1 MALSSSSRPARMPE
15 LQSTKLWKEQR
26 GEISPDRT
34 VVWTE
39 PASNGKQ
46 LKTDK
51 RVPVIYY
58 LSRNGNLEHPHF
70 MEVPLSSPQ
79 SLYLRDVIDRLTV
92 LRGKGM
98 ASMYSWSCKRNYKN
112 RFVWHDLS
120 ENDFIYPAH
129 GNEYVLKGSEL
140 LETTFMDTLSS
151 FQRQQAQPLALPPPP
166 PPAGDNHQ
174 IITGSSHDNLDY
186 PKASVD
192 RRRRNQSCSSIDFN
206 NLHEYSVYKAETSS
220 STASADA
227 STQTEDKRRR
237 RRPQGE
243 IVEVKNEGD
252 EIEISPPTSDS
263 SPETL
268 ETLMKAD
275 KRLMLLRP
283 ETESEDPTA
292 NNHRAKDNKP
302 SSVLMQLISCGS
314 ISFKDCGTGQGL
326 GLISQYK
333 MRLPRV
339 GGTVGRGRVKLE
351 EKEYFSGSIVE
362 TKKEEFPSLKR
373 STSYG
378 AERSSH
384 LEIPE
389 KEITAKC
396 LSRKPKTQQQSQSSA
411 QKGCN
416 GLTNCN
422 GTIDDS
428 CA

>member
-1 MALSSSSRPARMPE
+1 MAVSSSSRPGRMPE

-26 GEISPDRT
+26 GEISPERT

-39 PASNGKQ
+39 PASNGK

-58 LSRNGNLEHPHF
+58 LSRNGQLEHPHF

-79 SLYLRDVIDRLTV
+79 ALYLRDVINRLNV

-98 ASMYSWSCKRNYKN
+98 TSMYSWSCKRNYKN

-151 FQRQQAQPLALPPPP
+151 FQRQQAQPLALPPPV
-166 PPAGDNHQ
+166 GDNQ
-174 IITGSSHDNLDY
+174 IVGSNDLIDY
-186 PKASVD
+186 PKASAD

-206 NLHEYSVYKAETSS
+206 LNEYSVYKAETSS

-237 RRPQGE
+237 RRPHGE
-243 IVEVKNEGD
+243 IVEVKDKEPHGED

-275 KRLMLLRP
+275 KRLILLP
-283 ETESEDPTA
+283 ETVCEDPTA
-292 NNHRAKDNKP
+292 SNHRAKDKA

-339 GGTVGRGRVKLE
+339 GGIVGRGRVKLE

-378 AERSSH
+378 AQRSSH
-384 LEIPE
+384 LEIPG
-389 KEITAKC
+389 KEMRSNC
-396 LSRKPKTQQQSQSSA
+396 LSRKSKTQQSESST
-411 QKGCN
+411 QKEASN
-416 GLTNCN
+416 GLTCS
-422 GTIDDS
+422 GTIIDS

>member
-1 MALSSSSRPARMPE
+1 MAVSSSSRHARMPE
-15 LQSTKLWKEQR
+15 LQSTKLWREQR
-26 GEISPDRT
+26 GEISPERT
-34 VVWTE
+34 VVWAE
-39 PASNGKQ
+39 PSK

-58 LSRNGNLEHPHF
+58 LSRNGQLEHPHF

-79 SLYLRDVIDRLTV
+79 ALYLRDVINRLNV

-98 ASMYSWSCKRNYKN
+98 TSMYSWSCKRNYKN

-120 ENDFIYPAH
+120 ENDLIHPAH

-140 LETTFMDTLSS
+140 LETTFMETLSS
-151 FQRQQAQPLALPPPP
+151 FQRQQQPLALPPP
-166 PPAGDNHQ
+166 AGDNQ
-174 IITGSSHDNLDY
+174 IIGVHDLDY
-186 PKASVD
+186 PKASAE

-206 NLHEYSVYKAETSS
+206 LHEYGVYKADTSS
-220 STASADA
+220 GTDA

-237 RRPQGE
+237 RRAHGE
-243 IVEVKNEGD
+243 IVED

-268 ETLMKAD
+268 ETLMKSD
-275 KRLMLLRP
+275 KRPILIP
-283 ETESEDPTA
+283 AKESEDPTA
-292 NNHRAKDNKP
+292 NNHREKGKA

-333 MRLPRV
+333 MRMPRA
-339 GGTVGRGRVKLE
+339 GATVGRGRVKLE

-362 TKKEEFPSLKR
+362 TKKEEYPSLKR

-378 AERSSH
+378 AERSSQ

-389 KEITAKC
+389 KDLREKC
-396 LSRKPKTQQQSQSSA
+396 SSRKPKTQQSST
-411 QKGCN
+411 QKEETN
-416 GLTNCN
+416 GLTCSA
-422 GTIDDS
+422 TIIDS
-428 CA
+428 CP